1 MCPSYYAGSV
11 SAGKRAGNWM
21 RVADADGLRNQ
32 RRQVYGLEGQ
42 IQRGGFQCE
51 GKGGFPRLTQRVI
64 CGMAWI
70 GCGGFNGDFIKPKV
84 A

>member
-1 MCPSYYAGSV
+1 MGR
-11 SAGKRAGNWM
+11 RAGNWIG
-21 RVADADGLRNQ
+21 VAEADGLRI
-32 RRQVYGLEGQ
+32 RRRKVYGLEGQ
-42 IQRGGFQCE
+42 IQRGGFQFE